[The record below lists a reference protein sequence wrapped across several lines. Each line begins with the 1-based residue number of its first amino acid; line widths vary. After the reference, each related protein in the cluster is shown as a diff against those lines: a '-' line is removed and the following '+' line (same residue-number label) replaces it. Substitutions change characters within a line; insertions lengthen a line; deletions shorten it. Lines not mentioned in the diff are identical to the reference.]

1 MKSPAAT
8 IKLKNLRDTQNFNN
22 AFPPKFLYNG
32 INKIVVKTGVANLPL
47 HHGRAPRWLY
57 ERMVKLAN
65 AISGIIIYEH
75 GEEKFLSLLSNPY
88 WFQAFSCVLGYD
100 WHSSGTT
107 TVTMAALKEAL
118 QEYGIAVAGGKGMA
132 SKTLQEIEKKAEN
145 MGADASKIKYA
156 SRMAAKVDSAALQD
170 GYSLYH
176 HAIVFTSDGKWCVV
190 QQGMN
195 VETKY
200 ARRYHWLWKVKD
212 FVNEPHAA
220 IVGKKGI
227 ALDMT
232 ARKSEEAR
240 KASVDIAREK
250 PSRVMRQFKVLKQ
263 YQQTLDGNVIKL
275 DMPRRINWE
284 ALKAT
289 YEIQPSNYEEM
300 LSIKGVGASTVRALA
315 YISDVIYGKPPSW
328 KDPVKYSFAVGGKD
342 GVPYPV
348 DRKAMDEATHILR
361 QSLEEAKIGQR
372 EKLQALKR
380 LKVIVPE

>member
-1 MKSPAAT
+1 VA
-8 IKLKNLRDTQNFNN
+8 
-22 AFPPKFLYNG
+22 
-32 INKIVVKTGVANLPL
+32 KTGIANLPL
-47 HHGRAPRWLY
+47 HYGKAPRWLF

-65 AISGIIIYEH
+65 AISGIIIYEY
-75 GEEKFLSLLSNPY
+75 GEEKFLELISNPH

-118 QEYGIAVAGGKGMA
+118 KEHEIAVAGGKGMA
-132 SKTLQEIEKKAEN
+132 SRTLQEIEDKAEN
-145 MGADASKIKYA
+145 LDTDAAKIKYA

-170 GYSLYH
+170 GYNLYH
-176 HAIVFTSDGKWCVV
+176 HTIVFTSDGKWCVV

-195 VETKY
+195 IETRY

-220 IVGKKGI
+220 IVGRKGI
-227 ALDMT
+227 ALNMT
-232 ARKSEEAR
+232 AKESEEAR
-240 KASVDIAREK
+240 KASVDVAKERPNK
-250 PSRVMRQFKVLKQ
+250 VMRQFKMLRQ
-263 YQQTLDGNVIKL
+263 YQQTLDGNLIKL
-275 DMPRRINWE
+275 DMPRRINWD
-284 ALKAT
+284 ALKAI
-289 YEIQPSNYEEM
+289 YEIQPRNYEEM
-300 LSIKGVGASTVRALA
+300 LSIKSVGPSTVRALA
-315 YISDVIYGKPPSW
+315 YISNVIYGKPPSW

-348 DRKAMDEATHILR
+348 DRKAMDEAIHVLK
-361 QSLEEAKIGQR
+361 QDLEEAKIGRQ